1 MLTSKKLIKD
11 MIMKQIKKV
20 IIVSLFVALSSSPS
34 LMAKE
39 TIASMELKLAN
50 LEVDI
55 SKNKVKLFQREE
67 KLNEMKVKALDSN
80 KVDKKAITIK
90 LAEIESALVNDK
102 LLLFKRELKL
112 HEMKVA
118 LLKAKNR

>member
-1 MLTSKKLIKD
+1 
-11 MIMKQIKKV
+11 MKRVIKV
-20 IIVSLFVALSSSPS
+20 ILVGTLITCSYTPQ

-39 TIASMELKLAN
+39 TIAHMEMKLAN

-67 KLNEMKVKALDSN
+67 KLNEMKLKALSSN
-80 KVDKKAITIK
+80 KVDKKAITLK
-90 LAEIESALVNDK
+90 LAEVESALANDK

-118 LLKAKNR
+118 LLKAKNH

>member
-1 MLTSKKLIKD
+1 
-11 MIMKQIKKV
+11 MKNV
-20 IIVSLFVALSSSPS
+20 LIVSLFVALASTPN

-55 SKNKVKLFQREE
+55 SKNKVELFQREE
-67 KLNEMKVKALDSN
+67 KLNEMKVKALSSD

-90 LAEIESALVNDK
+90 LAEIESSLVNDK

-118 LLKAKNR
+118 LLKAKNQ